1 MPIYEYRCAACG
13 HTLEALQKFSDKPLR
28 KCPECSKSSLKRLI
42 SAPSF
47 RLKGGGWYETD
58 FKQGSEKKRNLVDGG
73 EASAA
78 PKDAGK
84 SDSKSDGKKSE
95 GDAKTPSSKPK
106 ETPAKASSSASSDSA
121 SS

>member
-73 EASAA
+73 ESTAA
-78 PKDAGK
+78 KDAGK

-95 GDAKTPSSKPK
+95 GEAKSSSSTAK
-106 ETPAKASSSASSDSA
+106 EAPAKASSSASSDSA

>member
-58 FKQGSEKKRNLVDGG
+58 FKRESDKKRNLVDGG

-78 PKDAGK
+78 SKDAGK
-84 SDSKSDGKKSE
+84 PDAKKSE
-95 GDAKTPSSKPK
+95 GEAKSSSSNAK
-106 ETPAKASSSASSDSA
+106 ETPAKASSSSASSDSA
-121 SS
+121 SG